1 VVNVLVLAVASAVS
15 PAILAVVIVVLQ
27 RPRPQRLLAA
37 YLVGGMLTSVAI
49 GLAIVRSLN
58 GLDAF
63 SGTSPATDP
72 IVNFTVGGLALIVA
86 YVLATDR
93 DAAVEQRRRERR
105 AGRPARDP
113 WSERVLS
120 RGNAPIAFAV
130 GVVLNLPG
138 AFYLVALKDI
148 AQGQTALGRQV
159 LAIVSFNLIM
169 FVLAE
174 LPLLGYSFAPE
185 QTQRRVEQ
193 LNAWMASHAR
203 QIVIVVATTV
213 GLYLVARGIA
223 GIA

>member
-1 VVNVLVLAVASAVS
+1 MVNVLVLAVASAVS